1 MLENENKNNQP
12 ENQGTNQIG
21 NNYTCEPDKIIQTP
35 VVLRTVINPY
45 DRLNSGGSAPENEG
59 NGKKKKKNKKRSS
72 AGVIALTVCF
82 CIILSSVFGI
92 GGGYL
97 TARYLL
103 EDAKAELENSQ
114 PETQIPD
121 NVNISSEG
129 SDKLGYQSVI
139 TTANNGQNYDSS
151 ASAITNV
158 VNATKEAVVEITTEV
173 MSTSSFIGQYVTEG
187 AGSGVILTSDGY
199 MITNN
204 HVIDGATNITVRLH
218 DGTEYPAVLIG
229 TDAQT
234 DIAVIKVEAAG
245 LTAAVLGDSD
255 KLQVGEPTVVIG
267 NPLGSL
273 GGTVTNGIISA
284 LNRTITIDGQDM
296 TVLQTNAA
304 VNPGNSGGGMFNING
319 ELIGIIN
326 AKSSGDAV
334 EGLGFAIPINIAKD
348 IADQLINYGYIKG
361 RPQLGI
367 SVATIE
373 SANDYWTYRST
384 ELAPY
389 ITDYGVYIIEWKNG
403 DFQFGDRV
411 IGFNGKTVSAFA
423 DIKAELANY
432 AVGDTVIITVSRSN
446 RITEVEVVLTE
457 YVPQATESAE

>member
-1 MLENENKNNQP
+1 MLDNENKNNQP

-21 NNYTCEPDKIIQTP
+21 NNYSCEPDKIIQTP
-35 VVLRTVINPY
+35 VVLRTVQNPY
-45 DRLNSGGSAPENEG
+45 DRLGSGSNGSSNEG
-59 NGKKKKKNKKRSS
+59 GRGKKKKKRSS

-82 CIILSSVFGI
+82 CIVLSSVFGI

-103 EDAKAELENSQ
+103 ADAKEELKSSQ
-114 PETQIPD
+114 PASSGE
-121 NVNISSEG
+121 VISSENG
-129 SDKLGYQSVI
+129 DKIGYQSVI
-139 TTANNGQNYDSS
+139 TTANKGENYDASS
-151 ASAITNV
+151 SAITNV
-158 VNATKEAVVEITTEV
+158 VNTTKEAVVEITTEV

-204 HVIDGATNITVRLH
+204 HVIDGATNINVRLY
-218 DGTEYPAVLIG
+218 DGTEYPAVLVG

-284 LNRTITIDGQDM
+284 LNRTITIDGQNM

-304 VNPGNSGGGMFNING
+304 VNPGNSGGGMFNIDG

-326 AKSSGDAV
+326 AKSSGNAV

-367 SVATIE
+367 KAADIE

-389 ITDYGVYIIEWKNG
+389 ITDYGVYIIEWNNG
-403 DFQFGDRV
+403 DFRFGDRV
-411 IGFNGKTVSAFA
+411 IAFNGKTVSTFA
-423 DIKAELANY
+423 DIKAELTNY
-432 AVGDTVIITVSRSN
+432 EVGDTVVITVSRSN

-457 YVPQATESAE
+457 YVPQATKSAQ

>member
-1 MLENENKNNQP
+1 MLDNENKNMQS
-12 ENQGTNQIG
+12 ENQSSASIG
-21 NNYTCEPDKIIQTP
+21 NNYSCEPDKIIQTP
-35 VVLRTVINPY
+35 IVVRTRTVQNPY
-45 DRLNSGGSAPENEG
+45 DRLSGDHGTPEE
-59 NGKKKKKNKKRSS
+59 NGKKSKKNPKRSS

-82 CIILSSVFGI
+82 CIVLSSVFGV

-103 EDAKAELENSQ
+103 DNAKEELENSQ
-114 PETQIPD
+114 ASGYMSG
-121 NVNISSEG
+121 VSSDEG
-129 SDKLGYQSVI
+129 DKLGYQSVI
-139 TTANNGQNYDSS
+139 TTANKGQNYDES

-158 VNATKEAVVEITTEV
+158 VNATENAVVEITTETV
-173 MSTSSFIGQYVTEG
+173 STGSFIGQYVTEG

-199 MITNN
+199 IITNN

-218 DGTEYPAVLIG
+218 DGTEYPAKLVG
-229 TDAQT
+229 TDSQT
-234 DIAVIKVEAAG
+234 DIAVIKVEAEG

-255 KLQVGEPTVVIG
+255 KLQVGEPTIVIG

-326 AKSSGDAV
+326 AKSSGDSV

-367 SVATIE
+367 SVASIE
-373 SANDYWTYRST
+373 SASDYWTYRST

-389 ITDYGVYIIEWKNG
+389 ITDYGVYIIEWTNG
-403 DFQFGDRV
+403 DFKFGDRI
-411 IGFNGKTVSAFA
+411 IGFNGQTVSAFA
-423 DIKAELANY
+423 DIKSELAGY
-432 AVGDTVIITVSRSN
+432 QVGDTVVITVSRSN
-446 RITEVEVVLTE
+446 RITEVEVVLSE
-457 YVPQATESAE
+457 YVPQSTES

>member
-1 MLENENKNNQP
+1 MDTFENEEYQ
-12 ENQGTNQIG
+12 
-21 NNYTCEPDKIIQTP
+21 QTP
-35 VVLRTVINPY
+35 EKTRETVEEPSPQQPYTNPY
-45 DRLNSGGSAPENEG
+45 HGAGAGRKESPYANSPYEPYQPPRQEYQYQPQTEPPVKPKKVKKPRKPIGKKILAAVLALVLVAGSCIATASFMTYRFNNVVESMVQDHAEEINELRDQINGLNTNRGSGIAVPSDGSAMTPAQLYASQVNSVVAISTTIQSG
-59 NGKKKKKNKKRSS
+59 YGSGQSS
-72 AGVIALTVCF
+72 GSGFILTEDGYVITNYHV
-82 CIILSSVFGI
+82 V
-92 GGGYL
+92 
-97 TARYLL
+97 
-103 EDAKAELENSQ
+103 EDA
-114 PETQIPD
+114 
-121 NVNISSEG
+121 
-129 SDKLGYQSVI
+129 
-139 TTANNGQNYDSS
+139 TAID
-151 ASAITNV
+151 V
-158 VNATKEAVVEITTEV
+158 V
-173 MSTSSFIGQYVTEG
+173 M
-187 AGSGVILTSDGY
+187 
-199 MITNN
+199 
-204 HVIDGATNITVRLH
+204 H

>member
-1 MLENENKNNQP
+1 MLDNENKNMQS
-12 ENQGTNQIG
+12 ENQSSASIG
-21 NNYTCEPDKIIQTP
+21 NNYSCEPDKIIQTP
-35 VVLRTVINPY
+35 IVVRTRTVQNPY
-45 DRLNSGGSAPENEG
+45 DRLSGDHGTPEE
-59 NGKKKKKNKKRSS
+59 NGKKSKKNPKRSS
-72 AGVIALTVCF
+72 ASVIALTVCF
-82 CIILSSVFGI
+82 CIVLSSVFGV

-103 EDAKAELENSQ
+103 DNAKEELENSQ
-114 PETQIPD
+114 ASGYMSG
-121 NVNISSEG
+121 VSSDEG
-129 SDKLGYQSVI
+129 DKLGYQSVI
-139 TTANNGQNYDSS
+139 TTANKGQNYDES

-158 VNATKEAVVEITTEV
+158 VNATENAVVEITTETV
-173 MSTSSFIGQYVTEG
+173 STGSFIGQYVTEG

-199 MITNN
+199 IITNN

-218 DGTEYPAVLIG
+218 DGTEYPAKLVG
-229 TDAQT
+229 TDSQT
-234 DIAVIKVEAAG
+234 DIAVIKVEAEG

-255 KLQVGEPTVVIG
+255 KLQVGEPTIVIG

-326 AKSSGDAV
+326 AKSSGDSV

-367 SVATIE
+367 SVASIE
-373 SANDYWTYRST
+373 SASDYWTYRST

-389 ITDYGVYIIEWKNG
+389 ITDYGVYIIEWTNG
-403 DFQFGDRV
+403 DFKFGDRI
-411 IGFNGKTVSAFA
+411 IGFNGQTVSAFA
-423 DIKAELANY
+423 DIKSELAGY
-432 AVGDTVIITVSRSN
+432 QVGDTVVITVSRSN
-446 RITEVEVVLTE
+446 RITEVEVVLSE
-457 YVPQATESAE
+457 YVPQSTES